1 MKQIILILCM
11 FFTFSSRAETS
22 GSCGAT
28 ENDICNW
35 SLDDSG
41 KLTIT
46 GSGNMKDYTY
56 NGDDDA
62 PWGKNIS
69 SLSISGIT
77 SIGAYAFQNAQ
88 NLTTVE
94 IPSSVTTVGHDAFIY
109 SGLTNVT
116 LNEGL
121 KSINPWSFGQLP
133 SLTQISIPQSVTSIS
148 YNAFAVSGITEIV
161 LSDNLLENGFLS
173 EAALSGIQQI
183 FCSKKNAQKCTDWLE
198 TALNYQAS
206 GLSAPLKDIATIK
219 VFEESSNGQIFYNN
233 KWYNN
238 PNDIL
243 SGDYIKKRI
252 YTIEE
257 ATKVS
262 KPTGN
267 TVRIKYR

>member
-1 MKQIILILCM
+1 M

-46 GSGNMKDYTY
+46 GSGNMKDYTH

-77 SIGAYAFQNAQ
+77 SIGAYAFQSAQ

-121 KSINPWSFGQLP
+121 KSINSWSFGQLP

-148 YNAFAVSGITEIV
+148 YNAFAKSGITKIV

-173 EAALSGIQQI
+173 GAALTGIQQ
-183 FCSKKNAQKCTDWLE
+183 AGD
-198 TALNYQAS
+198 YQT
-206 GLSAPLKDIATIK
+206 GQFVPLKDIATIK

-233 KWYNN
+233 KWYKSA
-238 PNDIL
+238 NDIL
-243 SGDYIKKRI
+243 SGHHLKKRI
-252 YTIEE
+252 YTIDE
-257 ATKVS
+257 ANRVAGKT
-262 KPTGN
+262 N
-267 TVRIKYR
+267 TFSIRYR

>member
-1 MKQIILILCM
+1 M

-46 GSGNMKDYTY
+46 GSGNMKDYTH

-77 SIGAYAFQNAQ
+77 SIGAYAFQSAQ

-121 KSINPWSFGQLP
+121 KSINSWSFGQLP

-148 YNAFAVSGITEIV
+148 YNAFAKSGITKIV

-173 EAALSGIQQI
+173 GAALTGIQQI
-183 FCSKKNAQKCTDWLE
+183 FCSKKNAQKCTDLLE
-198 TALNYQAS
+198 TAGDYQT
-206 GLSAPLKDIATIK
+206 GQFVPLKDIATIK

-233 KWYNN
+233 KWYKSA
-238 PNDIL
+238 NDIL
-243 SGDYIKKRI
+243 SGHHLKKRI
-252 YTIEE
+252 YTIDE
-257 ATKVS
+257 ANRVAGKT
-262 KPTGN
+262 N
-267 TVRIKYR
+267 TFSIRYR